1 MSALAAA
8 LRRPVDVASLVAF
21 RVGFG
26 VLMVVAS
33 VRFVAKGF
41 LHDEYEVP
49 KHFFHYWGFGWVR
62 PWPAPGMYVHYALM
76 TLAAA
81 FVALGFHHRKSAA
94 AFCALFTYAHFID
107 KTNYLNH
114 YYLVSCVALL
124 MAFLPLDRREVG
136 ATAGSRVPAWCLWLM
151 RAQVG
156 CVYFFGGV
164 AKLKSDWLVHAQPL
178 TIWLGTN
185 TDFPGL
191 GRWFHEKWF
200 AHAFSWAGAAF
211 DLTIVG
217 WLLWRRSRPFAYAV
231 VILFHVITG
240 RLFQLGM
247 FPWIMSG
254 LAVIFFDP
262 SWPRRGLERL
272 RLVAPLGAPPGAPP
286 GAAPGAAA
294 GEAAPAPLPPI
305 PRGGWALAAVYLAWQ
320 VLVPLRHWL
329 YPGDVLWTEQGFR
342 FAWNVMLVEKNGV
355 VEMTVVDRAG
365 ARSLVELG
373 DYLTPYQIKMM
384 STQPDMIL
392 ELAHVVARDH
402 EARGAGPVEVHVD
415 AQVAMNGRRARPLV
429 DPAADLAAVEDGL
442 GPKRWLL
449 RAPAEPPEF

>member
-1 MSALAAA
+1 MVGRLRALAAA
-8 LRRPVDVASLVAF
+8 LRRPVDAASLVAF

-26 VLMVVAS
+26 LLMVVAS
-33 VRFVAKGF
+33 VRFVLKGF

-62 PWPAPGMYVHYALM
+62 PWPAPGMYVHYGLM

-81 FVALGFHHRKSAA
+81 FVALGFHYRKSAA
-94 AFCALFTYAHFID
+94 AFGALFTYAHFID

-124 MAFLPLDRREVG
+124 MVFLPLDRRQVST
-136 ATAGSRVPAWCLWLM
+136 TAGARVPAWCLWLL
-151 RAQVG
+151 RVQVG

-200 AHAFSWAGAAF
+200 ACAFSWAGAVF

-231 VILFHVITG
+231 VVLFHVVTG

-262 SWPRRGLERL
+262 SWARPLLERV
-272 RLVAPLGAPPGAPP
+272 RLVAPLGT
-286 GAAPGAAA
+286 AAE
-294 GEAAPAPLPPI
+294 EAARAPFAPLP
-305 PRGGWALAAVYLAWQ
+305 RWGVALAAVYLASQ
-320 VLVPLRHWL
+320 VLMPLRHWL

-342 FAWNVMLVEKNGV
+342 FAWNVMLVEKNGAL
-355 VEMTVVDRAG
+355 EMTVVDRAG
-365 ARSLVELG
+365 ARSVVELG

-392 ELAHVVARDH
+392 ELAQIVAQDH
-402 EARGAGPVEVHVD
+402 ERRGGSRVEVHVD
-415 AQVAMNGRRARPLV
+415 AQVAVNGRRAAPLV
-429 DPAADLAAVEDGL
+429 DPTVDLAAVDDGL

-449 RAPAEPPEF
+449 PAPAQPPEF